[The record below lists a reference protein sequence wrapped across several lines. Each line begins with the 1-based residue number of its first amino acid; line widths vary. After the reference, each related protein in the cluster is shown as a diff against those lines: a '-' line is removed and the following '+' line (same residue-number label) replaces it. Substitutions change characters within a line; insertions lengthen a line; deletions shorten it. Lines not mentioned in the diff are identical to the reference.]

1 MVGAAVVWTDVVGVP
16 GTGTGAAVVGAVVG
30 AGVADTAVCG
40 ARLATAGVS
49 FGGGATVESDGCGEG
64 EAAAGEAP
72 PGAGWNV
79 ATGGAEDAPGNAV
92 GGTGVGPPDAD
103 GAAIPDGDGPG
114 VSAPGAGAVLAG
126 GRLARPSLPLGLVP
140 VGPTGNPNDP
150 TITANVARQ
159 RLRMP
164 RATTS
169 RTRWAVVT

>member
-1 MVGAAVVWTDVVGVP
+1 MPGPRATGSDGSAVDGAGDLRSGARTGEP
-16 GTGTGAAVVGAVVG
+16 GRSAKSRAAGGAV
-30 AGVADTAVCG
+30 AAAWVAAAWV
-40 ARLATAGVS
+40 A
-49 FGGGATVESDGCGEG
+49 
-64 EAAAGEAP
+64 AAAGEAA
-72 PGAGWNV
+72 PGAGCNV

-92 GGTGVGPPDAD
+92 GGTGGEPPDAD

-114 VSAPGAGAVLAG
+114 VSAAGAGAVLAG

-150 TITANVARQ
+150 TITANVARH
-159 RLRMP
+159 RLTMP